1 MNMLVQ
7 LQFWEIQSLFVPSVF
22 CFTCGEK
29 IWDTLRPITRIWNV
43 TMLYLVK
50 GSGKKAGR
58 CQSYTNFF
66 PEGLTDVCGAMEL
79 KSKTSWSLFPLGS
92 ESWSKYITNAA

>member
-1 MNMLVQ
+1 
-7 LQFWEIQSLFVPSVF
+7 
-22 CFTCGEK
+22 
-29 IWDTLRPITRIWNV
+29 
-43 TMLYLVK
+43 MLYLVK

-79 KSKTSWSLFPLGS
+79 R
-92 ESWSKYITNAA
+92 EI